1 MASVFLSYDRD
12 DTDRARQFA
21 RALEK
26 AGHEVWWDL
35 HVRGGA
41 QFSKVIEEALTAA
54 DVIVVLWSVNAIES
68 PWVRDEAAAGRDS
81 NRLVPVTIDGTLP
94 PLGFRQFQT
103 IDLSGWK
110 GRGSPAARRTFLADV
125 DATAGSTSAGKR
137 TPVSKTRLELPWL
150 AIGTVAALLILMGT
164 GFWFWRASFGRDA
177 QVVAVAA
184 ADPGSREL
192 AEAMLVNLAALPS
205 ADSGSVTLVGS
216 DASGKKS
223 DLIFRA
229 AASKDASGTLS
240 LLDGDDGSIL
250 WSKQFESSSANL
262 AQRQSFAAGKVL
274 DCAVEALTGANLNE
288 QLLKV
293 YLSACANLAEIGW
306 NKTSV
311 IDAMR
316 QVTTGAPKFSGAW
329 AKLLAAEAG
338 SEEAVDRSE
347 AGRAFRMQI
356 ASDIKAARKADDQLA
371 EASMAEAVMRPMPPI
386 APVIELIDKAKAQ
399 NPASEAI
406 LTQRAGFMQM
416 VGRFR
421 EALEDAKRVTEL
433 DPMSAEARSNYI
445 LILAYAGQLDAARR
459 KLAEAKRI
467 WPEANTII
475 ETEQSIEMRF
485 GDFERAIRSGA
496 VGRGPG
502 AEDYVAMRRNP
513 SNEAVERFYAR
524 AKRIEMRPDQLG
536 FGLQAFSEVG
546 RADTGYELLDR
557 VGWSKFPTQGA
568 YILFRPTMASFR
580 ANPRFMA
587 FAKSLGLVDYWQ
599 ISGLWPDFCE
609 DPRLPYD
616 CRKEAAKLT

>member
-12 DTDRARQFA
+12 DTDRARHFA

-41 QFSKVIEEALTAA
+41 QFSKVIEEALAAA
-54 DVIVVLWSVNAIES
+54 DVIVVLWSANAIES

-110 GRGSPAARRTFLADV
+110 GRGSPAVIRTFLSDV
-125 DATAGSTSAGKR
+125 DATAGRMSAGTR
-137 TPVSKTRLELPWL
+137 ASVSKTRVELPWR
-150 AIGTVAALLILMGT
+150 AVGTVAVLLVLIGA
-164 GFWFWRASFGRDA
+164 GFWFWRASSGRDA

-184 ADPGSREL
+184 ADPNSREL

-205 ADSGSVTLVGS
+205 AESGSVTLVG
-216 DASGKKS
+216 DEASGKKS

-240 LLDGDDGSIL
+240 LLDGHDGSIL
-250 WSKQFESSSANL
+250 WSKQFERSSANL

-274 DCAVEALTGANLNE
+274 DCAVEALTGASLNE
-288 QLLKV
+288 RLLKI
-293 YLSACANLAEIGW
+293 YLNACASMAEIGW
-306 NKTSV
+306 NKASV
-311 IDAMR
+311 IDGMR
-316 QVTTGAPKFSGAW
+316 QVTAGAPKFSGAW
-329 AKLLAAEAG
+329 AKLLTAEAG
-338 SEEAVDRSE
+338 SDR
-347 AGRAFRMQI
+347 AADPGDAAFRNQLV
-356 ASDIKAARKADDQLA
+356 SDINAARKADGQLA
-371 EASMAEAVMRPMPPI
+371 EATMAEAVMRPMPPI
-386 APVIELIDKAKAQ
+386 APAIELIDKAKAQ
-399 NPASEAI
+399 KPSSEAI
-406 LTQRAGFMQM
+406 LTQRSGFMQM

-421 EALEDAKRVTEL
+421 EALEDARRVTEL

-445 LILAYAGQLDAARR
+445 LILAYAGQLDMARR

-467 WPEANTII
+467 WPEANTIV

-496 VGRGPG
+496 IGRGPG

-524 AKRIEMRPDQLG
+524 AKRIEMSADQLG

-546 RADTGYELLDR
+546 RPDTAYELLDR

-599 ISGLWPDFCE
+599 NSGLWPDFCE

-616 CRKEAAKLT
+616 CRKEAAKLA